1 MLSELLSQESSIPS
15 CSNQHSPLLNLRL
28 TSELNHVVLLKGT
41 SEPRVGKDS
50 QLFSRSHKRR
60 IQMPLAPFLG
70 IYPPVLART
79 LNLDVS

>member
-1 MLSELLSQESSIPS
+1 MLSELLSQDSSTPS

-79 LNLDVS
+79 LTLDVS